1 MYCTHFFFPPQ
12 GRHSGLSGR
21 IIHFMRRFSVIIAI
35 LLLLTSCMTSR
46 RDETFSSEDEMRISV
61 LLRQGERNAIIETET
76 LAFQDLSDFPLDST
90 YSVYIQDL
98 PQFRSSL
105 SVYEN
110 LIATLLSQALEG
122 ITDSLL
128 LELDSL
134 AINDVLSYME
144 AGYSSITDELEK
156 LYHEDVEN
164 TFLSYL
170 KENEE
175 ALDESF
181 ALIEREARIW
191 RENQAN
197 LDLVDQ
203 GRNIAPLAE
212 ITLEEI
218 ADYAASSYF
227 RTLSEREVIQR
238 SSLLS
243 GGEF

>member
-1 MYCTHFFFPPQ
+1 
-12 GRHSGLSGR
+12 
-21 IIHFMRRFSVIIAI
+21 MRRFSLIIAI
-35 LLLLTSCMTSR
+35 FLLLTSCMTSR
-46 RDETFSSEDEMRISV
+46 RDEAFSSEDEIRISV

-76 LAFQDLSDFPLDST
+76 LAFQDLSDFPLNST

-105 SVYEN
+105 SAYEN
-110 LIATLLSQALEG
+110 LIASLLSQAMEG

-128 LELDSL
+128 LELDNL

-170 KENEE
+170 QENEE

-181 ALIEREARIW
+181 AMIEREARIW

-203 GRNIAPLAE
+203 GRDIAPLAE

>member
-1 MYCTHFFFPPQ
+1 
-12 GRHSGLSGR
+12 
-21 IIHFMRRFSVIIAI
+21 MRRFSLIIAI
-35 LLLLTSCMTSR
+35 FLLLTSCMTSR
-46 RDETFSSEDEMRISV
+46 RDEAFSSEDEMRISV

-76 LAFQDLSDFPLDST
+76 LAFQDLSDFPLNST

-105 SVYEN
+105 SSYEN
-110 LIATLLSQALEG
+110 LIASLLSQAMEG

-128 LELDSL
+128 LELDNL

-156 LYHEDVEN
+156 LYHEDVKN

-170 KENEE
+170 QENEE

-197 LDLVDQ
+197 LNLVDQ
-203 GRNIAPLAE
+203 GRNTAPLAE

>member
-1 MYCTHFFFPPQ
+1 
-12 GRHSGLSGR
+12 
-21 IIHFMRRFSVIIAI
+21 MRRFSLIIAI
-35 LLLLTSCMTSR
+35 FLLLTSCMTSR
-46 RDETFSSEDEMRISV
+46 RDEAFSSEDEMRISV

-76 LAFQDLSDFPLDST
+76 LAFQDLSDFPLNST

-105 SVYEN
+105 SAYEN
-110 LIATLLSQALEG
+110 LIASLLSQAMEG

-170 KENEE
+170 QENEE

-203 GRNIAPLAE
+203 GRDIAPLAE

>member
-1 MYCTHFFFPPQ
+1 
-12 GRHSGLSGR
+12 
-21 IIHFMRRFSVIIAI
+21 MRRFSVIIAI
-35 LLLLTSCMTSR
+35 FLLLTSCMTSR
-46 RDETFSSEDEMRISV
+46 RDEAFSSEDEMRISV

-76 LAFQDLSDFPLDST
+76 LAFQDLSDFPLNST

-105 SVYEN
+105 SSYEN
-110 LIATLLSQALEG
+110 LIASLLSQAMEG

-128 LELDSL
+128 LELDNL

-170 KENEE
+170 QENED

-181 ALIEREARIW
+181 AMIEREARIW

>member
-1 MYCTHFFFPPQ
+1 M
-12 GRHSGLSGR
+12 
-21 IIHFMRRFSVIIAI
+21 
-35 LLLLTSCMTSR
+35 LLTSCMTSR
-46 RDETFSSEDEMRISV
+46 RDEAFSSEDEMRISV

-76 LAFQDLSDFPLDST
+76 LAFQDLSDFPLNST

-105 SVYEN
+105 SAYEN
-110 LIATLLSQALEG
+110 LIASLLSQAMEG

-170 KENEE
+170 QENEE

>member
-1 MYCTHFFFPPQ
+1 
-12 GRHSGLSGR
+12 
-21 IIHFMRRFSVIIAI
+21 MRRFSLIIAI
-35 LLLLTSCMTSR
+35 FLLLTSCMTSR
-46 RDETFSSEDEMRISV
+46 RDEAFSSEDEMRISV

-76 LAFQDLSDFPLDST
+76 LAFQDLSDFPLNST

-105 SVYEN
+105 SAYEN
-110 LIATLLSQALEG
+110 LIASLLSQAMEG

-128 LELDSL
+128 LELDNL

-164 TFLSYL
+164 TL
-170 KENEE
+170 
-175 ALDESF
+175 
-181 ALIEREARIW
+181 
-191 RENQAN
+191 AN

-203 GRNIAPLAE
+203 GRDIAPLAE

>member
-1 MYCTHFFFPPQ
+1 
-12 GRHSGLSGR
+12 
-21 IIHFMRRFSVIIAI
+21 MRRFSVIIAI
-35 LLLLTSCMTSR
+35 FLLLTSCMTSR
-46 RDETFSSEDEMRISV
+46 RDEAFSSEDEMRISV

-76 LAFQDLSDFPLDST
+76 LAFQDLSDFPLNST

-105 SVYEN
+105 SAYEN
-110 LIATLLSQALEG
+110 LIASLLSQAMEG

-128 LELDSL
+128 LELDNL

-170 KENEE
+170 QENEE

-181 ALIEREARIW
+181 AMIEREARIW

>member
-1 MYCTHFFFPPQ
+1 
-12 GRHSGLSGR
+12 
-21 IIHFMRRFSVIIAI
+21 MRRFSLIIAI
-35 LLLLTSCMTSR
+35 FLLLTSCMTSR
-46 RDETFSSEDEMRISV
+46 RDEAFSSEDEMRISV

-76 LAFQDLSDFPLDST
+76 LAFQDLSDFPLNST

-105 SVYEN
+105 SAYEN
-110 LIATLLSQALEG
+110 LIASLLSQAMEG

-170 KENEE
+170 QENKE

-181 ALIEREARIW
+181 AMIEREARIW

-203 GRNIAPLAE
+203 GRDIAPLAE

>member
-1 MYCTHFFFPPQ
+1 
-12 GRHSGLSGR
+12 
-21 IIHFMRRFSVIIAI
+21 MRRFSLIIAI
-35 LLLLTSCMTSR
+35 FLLLTSCMTSR
-46 RDETFSSEDEMRISV
+46 RDEAFSSEDEMRISV

-76 LAFQDLSDFPLDST
+76 LAFQDLSDFPLNST

-110 LIATLLSQALEG
+110 LIASFLSQAMEG

-128 LELDSL
+128 LELDNL

-170 KENEE
+170 QENEE

-181 ALIEREARIW
+181 AMIEREARIW

-203 GRNIAPLAE
+203 GRDIAPLAE

>member
-1 MYCTHFFFPPQ
+1 
-12 GRHSGLSGR
+12 
-21 IIHFMRRFSVIIAI
+21 MRRFSLIIAI
-35 LLLLTSCMTSR
+35 FLLLTSCMTSR
-46 RDETFSSEDEMRISV
+46 RDEAFSSEDEMRISV

-76 LAFQDLSDFPLDST
+76 LAFQDLSDFPLNST

-110 LIATLLSQALEG
+110 LIASLLSQAMEG

-170 KENEE
+170 QENEE

>member
-1 MYCTHFFFPPQ
+1 
-12 GRHSGLSGR
+12 
-21 IIHFMRRFSVIIAI
+21 MRRFSLIIAI
-35 LLLLTSCMTSR
+35 FLLLTSCMTSR
-46 RDETFSSEDEMRISV
+46 RDEAFSSEDEMRISV

-76 LAFQDLSDFPLDST
+76 LAFQDLSDFPLNST

-110 LIATLLSQALEG
+110 LIASLLSQAMEG

-128 LELDSL
+128 LELDNL

-170 KENEE
+170 QENEE

-203 GRNIAPLAE
+203 GRDIAPLAE

>member
-1 MYCTHFFFPPQ
+1 
-12 GRHSGLSGR
+12 
-21 IIHFMRRFSVIIAI
+21 MRRFSVIIAI
-35 LLLLTSCMTSR
+35 FLLLTSCMTSR
-46 RDETFSSEDEMRISV
+46 RDEAFSSEDEMRISV

-76 LAFQDLSDFPLDST
+76 LAFQDLSDFPLNST

-105 SVYEN
+105 SAYEN
-110 LIATLLSQALEG
+110 LIASLLSQAMEG

-128 LELDSL
+128 LELDNL

-170 KENEE
+170 QENEE

-181 ALIEREARIW
+181 AMIEREARIW

-203 GRNIAPLAE
+203 GRDIAPLAE

>member
-1 MYCTHFFFPPQ
+1 
-12 GRHSGLSGR
+12 
-21 IIHFMRRFSVIIAI
+21 MRRFSLIIAI
-35 LLLLTSCMTSR
+35 FLLLTSCMTSR
-46 RDETFSSEDEMRISV
+46 RDEAFSSEDEMRISV

-76 LAFQDLSDFPLDST
+76 LAFQDLSDFPLNST

-105 SVYEN
+105 SSYEN
-110 LIATLLSQALEG
+110 LIASLLSQAMEG

-128 LELDSL
+128 LELDNL

-170 KENEE
+170 QENEE

>member
-1 MYCTHFFFPPQ
+1 
-12 GRHSGLSGR
+12 
-21 IIHFMRRFSVIIAI
+21 MRRFSVIIAI
-35 LLLLTSCMTSR
+35 FLLLTSCMTSR
-46 RDETFSSEDEMRISV
+46 RDEAFSSEDEMRISV

-76 LAFQDLSDFPLDST
+76 LAFQDLSDFPLNST
-90 YSVYIQDL
+90 YSVYIQEL

-105 SVYEN
+105 SAYEN
-110 LIATLLSQALEG
+110 LIASLLSQAMEG

-128 LELDSL
+128 LELDNL

-170 KENEE
+170 QENEE

>member
-1 MYCTHFFFPPQ
+1 
-12 GRHSGLSGR
+12 
-21 IIHFMRRFSVIIAI
+21 MRRFSVIIAI
-35 LLLLTSCMTSR
+35 FLLLTSCMTSR
-46 RDETFSSEDEMRISV
+46 RDEAFSSEDEMRISV

-76 LAFQDLSDFPLDST
+76 LAFQDLSDFPLNST

-110 LIATLLSQALEG
+110 LIASLLSQAMEG

-170 KENEE
+170 KENGE

-181 ALIEREARIW
+181 ALLEREARIW

-238 SSLLS
+238 SNLLS

>member
-1 MYCTHFFFPPQ
+1 
-12 GRHSGLSGR
+12 
-21 IIHFMRRFSVIIAI
+21 MRRFSVIIAI
-35 LLLLTSCMTSR
+35 FLLLTSCMTSR
-46 RDETFSSEDEMRISV
+46 RDEAFSSEDEMRISV

-76 LAFQDLSDFPLDST
+76 LAFQDLSDFPLNST

-110 LIATLLSQALEG
+110 LIASLLSQAMEG

-128 LELDSL
+128 LELDNL

-170 KENEE
+170 QENEE

-181 ALIEREARIW
+181 AMIEREARIW

-203 GRNIAPLAE
+203 GRDIAPLAE

>member
-1 MYCTHFFFPPQ
+1 
-12 GRHSGLSGR
+12 
-21 IIHFMRRFSVIIAI
+21 MRRFSVIIAI
-35 LLLLTSCMTSR
+35 FLLLTSCMTSR
-46 RDETFSSEDEMRISV
+46 RDEAFSSEDEMRISV

-76 LAFQDLSDFPLDST
+76 LAFQDLSDFPLNST

-105 SVYEN
+105 SAYEN
-110 LIATLLSQALEG
+110 LIASLLSQAMEG

-128 LELDSL
+128 LELDNL

-170 KENEE
+170 QENEE

-181 ALIEREARIW
+181 AMLEREARIW

-203 GRNIAPLAE
+203 GRDIAPLAE

>member
-1 MYCTHFFFPPQ
+1 
-12 GRHSGLSGR
+12 
-21 IIHFMRRFSVIIAI
+21 MRRFSVIIAI
-35 LLLLTSCMTSR
+35 FLLLTSCMTSR
-46 RDETFSSEDEMRISV
+46 RDEAFSSEDEMRISV

-76 LAFQDLSDFPLDST
+76 LAFQDLSDFPLNST

-110 LIATLLSQALEG
+110 LIASLLSQAMEG

-170 KENEE
+170 QENEE

>member
-1 MYCTHFFFPPQ
+1 
-12 GRHSGLSGR
+12 
-21 IIHFMRRFSVIIAI
+21 MRRFSLIIAI
-35 LLLLTSCMTSR
+35 FLLLTSCMTSR
-46 RDETFSSEDEMRISV
+46 RDEAFSSEDEMRISV

-76 LAFQDLSDFPLDST
+76 LAFQDLSDFPLNST

-110 LIATLLSQALEG
+110 LIASLLSQAMEG

-144 AGYSSITDELEK
+144 AGYSSITDEFEK

-170 KENEE
+170 QENEE

>member
-1 MYCTHFFFPPQ
+1 
-12 GRHSGLSGR
+12 
-21 IIHFMRRFSVIIAI
+21 MRRFSLIIAI
-35 LLLLTSCMTSR
+35 FLLLTSCMTSR
-46 RDETFSSEDEMRISV
+46 RDEAFSSEDEMRISV

-76 LAFQDLSDFPLDST
+76 LAFQDLSDFPLNST

-105 SVYEN
+105 SAYEN
-110 LIATLLSQALEG
+110 LIASLLSQAMEG

-128 LELDSL
+128 LELDNL

-170 KENEE
+170 QENEE

-181 ALIEREARIW
+181 AMIEREARIW

>member
-1 MYCTHFFFPPQ
+1 
-12 GRHSGLSGR
+12 
-21 IIHFMRRFSVIIAI
+21 MRRFSLIIAI
-35 LLLLTSCMTSR
+35 FLLLTSCMTSR
-46 RDETFSSEDEMRISV
+46 RDEAFSSEDEMRISV

-76 LAFQDLSDFPLDST
+76 LAFQDLSDFPLNST

-105 SVYEN
+105 SAYEN
-110 LIATLLSQALEG
+110 LIASLLSQAMEG

-170 KENEE
+170 QENEE

-181 ALIEREARIW
+181 AMIEREARIW

>member
-1 MYCTHFFFPPQ
+1 
-12 GRHSGLSGR
+12 
-21 IIHFMRRFSVIIAI
+21 MRRFSVIIAI
-35 LLLLTSCMTSR
+35 FLLLTSCMTSR
-46 RDETFSSEDEMRISV
+46 RDEAFSSEDEMRISV

-76 LAFQDLSDFPLDST
+76 LAFQDLSDFPLNST

-105 SVYEN
+105 SSYEN
-110 LIATLLSQALEG
+110 LIASLLSQAMEG

-128 LELDSL
+128 LELDNL

-156 LYHEDVEN
+156 LYHEDVKN

-170 KENEE
+170 QENEE

-181 ALIEREARIW
+181 AMIEREARIW

-203 GRNIAPLAE
+203 GRDIAPLAE

>member
-1 MYCTHFFFPPQ
+1 
-12 GRHSGLSGR
+12 
-21 IIHFMRRFSVIIAI
+21 MRRFSLIIAI
-35 LLLLTSCMTSR
+35 FLLLTSCMTSR
-46 RDETFSSEDEMRISV
+46 RDEAFSSEDEMRISV

-76 LAFQDLSDFPLDST
+76 LAFQDLSDFPLNST

-105 SVYEN
+105 SSYEN
-110 LIATLLSQALEG
+110 LIASLLSQAMEG

-170 KENEE
+170 QENEE

-197 LDLVDQ
+197 LNLVDQ
-203 GRNIAPLAE
+203 GRDIAPLAE

>member
-1 MYCTHFFFPPQ
+1 
-12 GRHSGLSGR
+12 
-21 IIHFMRRFSVIIAI
+21 MRRFSLIIAI
-35 LLLLTSCMTSR
+35 FLLLTSCMTSR
-46 RDETFSSEDEMRISV
+46 RDEAFSSEDEMRISV

-76 LAFQDLSDFPLDST
+76 LAFQDLSDFPLNST

-110 LIATLLSQALEG
+110 LIASLLSQAMEG

-170 KENEE
+170 QENEE

-181 ALIEREARIW
+181 AMIEREARIW

-203 GRNIAPLAE
+203 GRDIAPLAE

>member
-1 MYCTHFFFPPQ
+1 
-12 GRHSGLSGR
+12 
-21 IIHFMRRFSVIIAI
+21 MRRFSLIIAI
-35 LLLLTSCMTSR
+35 FLLLTSCMTSR
-46 RDETFSSEDEMRISV
+46 RDEAFSSEDEMRISV

-76 LAFQDLSDFPLDST
+76 LAFQDLSDFPLNST

-105 SVYEN
+105 SAYEN
-110 LIATLLSQALEG
+110 LIASLLSQAMEG

-128 LELDSL
+128 LELDNL

-170 KENEE
+170 QENEE

-181 ALIEREARIW
+181 AMIEREARIW

-203 GRNIAPLAE
+203 GRDISPLAE

>member
-1 MYCTHFFFPPQ
+1 
-12 GRHSGLSGR
+12 
-21 IIHFMRRFSVIIAI
+21 MRRFSVIIAI
-35 LLLLTSCMTSR
+35 FLLLTSCMTSR
-46 RDETFSSEDEMRISV
+46 RDEAFSSEDEMRISV

-76 LAFQDLSDFPLDST
+76 LAFQDLSDFPLNST

-110 LIATLLSQALEG
+110 LIASLLSQAMEG

-156 LYHEDVEN
+156 LYHDDVEN

-170 KENEE
+170 KENREV
-175 ALDESF
+175 LDESF
-181 ALIEREARIW
+181 ALLEREARIW

-238 SSLLS
+238 SNLLS

>member
-1 MYCTHFFFPPQ
+1 
-12 GRHSGLSGR
+12 
-21 IIHFMRRFSVIIAI
+21 MRRFSLIIAI
-35 LLLLTSCMTSR
+35 FLLLTSCMTSR
-46 RDETFSSEDEMRISV
+46 RDEAFSSEDEMRISV

-76 LAFQDLSDFPLDST
+76 LAFQDLSDFPLNST

-110 LIATLLSQALEG
+110 LIASLLSQAMEG

-128 LELDSL
+128 LELDNL

-170 KENEE
+170 QEKEE

-181 ALIEREARIW
+181 AMIEREARIW

-203 GRNIAPLAE
+203 GRDIAPLAE

>member
-1 MYCTHFFFPPQ
+1 
-12 GRHSGLSGR
+12 
-21 IIHFMRRFSVIIAI
+21 MRRFSLIIAI
-35 LLLLTSCMTSR
+35 FLLLTSCMTSR
-46 RDETFSSEDEMRISV
+46 RDEAFSREDEMRISV

-76 LAFQDLSDFPLDST
+76 LAFQDLSDFPLNST

-110 LIATLLSQALEG
+110 LIASLLSQAMEG

-164 TFLSYL
+164 TLLSYL
-170 KENEE
+170 QENEE

-181 ALIEREARIW
+181 AMIEREARIW

-203 GRNIAPLAE
+203 GRDIAPLAE

>member
-1 MYCTHFFFPPQ
+1 
-12 GRHSGLSGR
+12 
-21 IIHFMRRFSVIIAI
+21 MRRFSLIIAI
-35 LLLLTSCMTSR
+35 FLLLTSCMTSR
-46 RDETFSSEDEMRISV
+46 RDEAFSSEDEMRISV

-76 LAFQDLSDFPLDST
+76 LAFQDLSDFPLNST

-105 SVYEN
+105 SAYEN
-110 LIATLLSQALEG
+110 LIASLLSQAMEG

-128 LELDSL
+128 LELDNL

-170 KENEE
+170 QENEE

-203 GRNIAPLAE
+203 GRDIAPLAE

>member
-1 MYCTHFFFPPQ
+1 
-12 GRHSGLSGR
+12 
-21 IIHFMRRFSVIIAI
+21 MRRFSLIIAI
-35 LLLLTSCMTSR
+35 FLLLTSCMTSR
-46 RDETFSSEDEMRISV
+46 RDEAFSSEDEMRISV

-76 LAFQDLSDFPLDST
+76 LAFQDLSDFPLNST

-105 SVYEN
+105 SAYEN
-110 LIATLLSQALEG
+110 LIASLLSQAMEG

-128 LELDSL
+128 LELDNL

-170 KENEE
+170 QENEE

-181 ALIEREARIW
+181 AMIEREARIW

-203 GRNIAPLAE
+203 GRDIAPLAE

-218 ADYAASSYF
+218 ADYAALSYF

>member
-1 MYCTHFFFPPQ
+1 
-12 GRHSGLSGR
+12 
-21 IIHFMRRFSVIIAI
+21 MRRIPIIVAMI
-35 LLLLTSCMTSR
+35 FLLTSCMTSR
-46 RDETFSSEDEMRISV
+46 RDEAFSSEDEMRISV
-61 LLRQGERNAIIETET
+61 LLRQAERNAIIETET
-76 LAFQDLSDFPLDST
+76 LAFQDLSDFPLNST
-90 YSVYIQDL
+90 YPVYIQDL
-98 PQFRSSL
+98 PQFRSSFT
-105 SVYEN
+105 VYEN
-110 LIATLLSQALEG
+110 IIASLLSQAMEG

-170 KENEE
+170 KENGE

-181 ALIEREARIW
+181 ALLEREARIW

-197 LDLVDQ
+197 LDLVNQ
-203 GRNIAPLAE
+203 GRVIAPLAE
-212 ITLEEI
+212 ITEEEI
-218 ADYAASSYF
+218 ASYAASSYF

-238 SSLLS
+238 SKLLS

>member
-1 MYCTHFFFPPQ
+1 
-12 GRHSGLSGR
+12 
-21 IIHFMRRFSVIIAI
+21 MRRFSLIIAI
-35 LLLLTSCMTSR
+35 FLLLTSCMTSR
-46 RDETFSSEDEMRISV
+46 RDEAFSSEDEMRISV

-76 LAFQDLSDFPLDST
+76 LAFQDLSDFPLNST

-98 PQFRSSL
+98 PQFRSRL
-105 SVYEN
+105 SAYEN
-110 LIATLLSQALEG
+110 LIASLLSQAMEG

-128 LELDSL
+128 LELDNL

-170 KENEE
+170 QENEE

>member
-1 MYCTHFFFPPQ
+1 
-12 GRHSGLSGR
+12 
-21 IIHFMRRFSVIIAI
+21 MRRFSVIIAI
-35 LLLLTSCMTSR
+35 FLLLTSCMTSR
-46 RDETFSSEDEMRISV
+46 RDEAFSSEDEMRISV

-76 LAFQDLSDFPLDST
+76 LAFQDLSDFPLNST
-90 YSVYIQDL
+90 YSVYIQEL

-105 SVYEN
+105 SAYEN
-110 LIATLLSQALEG
+110 LIASLLSQAMEG

-128 LELDSL
+128 LELDNL

-170 KENEE
+170 QENEE

-181 ALIEREARIW
+181 AMIEREARIW

>member
-1 MYCTHFFFPPQ
+1 
-12 GRHSGLSGR
+12 
-21 IIHFMRRFSVIIAI
+21 MRRFSVIIAI
-35 LLLLTSCMTSR
+35 FLLLTSCMTSR
-46 RDETFSSEDEMRISV
+46 RDEAFSSEDEMRISV

-76 LAFQDLSDFPLDST
+76 LAFQDLSDFPLNST

-110 LIATLLSQALEG
+110 LIASLLSQAMEG

-128 LELDSL
+128 LELDNL

-170 KENEE
+170 QENEE

>member
-1 MYCTHFFFPPQ
+1 
-12 GRHSGLSGR
+12 
-21 IIHFMRRFSVIIAI
+21 MRRFSLIIAI
-35 LLLLTSCMTSR
+35 FLLLTSCMTSR
-46 RDETFSSEDEMRISV
+46 RDEAFSSEDEMRISV

-76 LAFQDLSDFPLDST
+76 LAFQDLSDFPLNST

-98 PQFRSSL
+98 PQFRSRL
-105 SVYEN
+105 SAYEN
-110 LIATLLSQALEG
+110 LIASLLSQAMEG

-128 LELDSL
+128 LELDNL

-170 KENEE
+170 QENEE

-181 ALIEREARIW
+181 AMIEREARIW

-203 GRNIAPLAE
+203 GRDIAPLAE

>member
-1 MYCTHFFFPPQ
+1 
-12 GRHSGLSGR
+12 
-21 IIHFMRRFSVIIAI
+21 MRRFSVIIAI
-35 LLLLTSCMTSR
+35 FLLLTSCMTSR
-46 RDETFSSEDEMRISV
+46 RDEAFSSEDEMRISV

-76 LAFQDLSDFPLDST
+76 LAFQDLSDFPLNST

-110 LIATLLSQALEG
+110 LIASLLSQAMEG

-170 KENEE
+170 QENEE

-238 SSLLS
+238 SNLLS